1 MLFFLIN
8 LDSTQTNKSKTV
20 LNKVKAEENYSHEID
35 ASQNVNMANED
46 SLVHKLKCC
55 KIVVIKFFSVSYLYY
70 LK

>member
-1 MLFFLIN
+1 MLYILFN
-8 LDSTQTNKSKTV
+8 LDSTKTNKSKTV
-20 LNKVKAEENYSHEID
+20 SNKVKTEENNSNEID